1 MANILDRYTFNNGVV
16 AKNRLAVA
24 PMTHWSS
31 DTNGHATAEE
41 LAYIK
46 PRAAGFGMFIAAAT
60 AVNPQSRAFIGEPN
74 ACCDDDIEH
83 LKKVADTIKSQGALA
98 ILQIHHGGKETLPD
112 ATDGLGVVAPSADA
126 EKNAREISLSEIEQ
140 TIADFGQA
148 TRRAMAA
155 GFDGVEIHGA
165 NNYLLQQFVSPHH
178 NYRTDQYGGSL
189 ENRLRFPVAVLESV
203 QAACQDNPKF
213 IVGYRIT
220 PEEPFAD
227 GITMTDTLA
236 LVDELAR
243 RRLQYIHISLQG
255 FYNKARRGADTNR
268 TRLDIIHEK
277 LQNTD
282 IALIGVG
289 GLRTPQ
295 QAIDAFNTGTA
306 EFTAIGL
313 GVLANPDFALRV
325 KDGNFANI
333 RNTIDLNQSAD
344 DYQMPQNLWE
354 KMAWFIR

>member
-1 MANILDRYTFNNGVV
+1 MASILDSYTFNNGVTV
-16 AKNRLAVA
+16 KNRLAVA

-31 DTNGHATAEE
+31 DANGHATAEE

-74 ACCDDDIEH
+74 ANADSDIEH
-83 LKKVADTIKSQGALA
+83 LKKIANTIKSQGALA
-98 ILQIHHGGKETLPD
+98 ILQLHHGGKESLPD
-112 ATDGLGVVAPSADA
+112 AVEGLGVVAPVADA
-126 EKNAREISLSEIEQ
+126 EKNAREMTLPEIKQ
-140 TIADFGQA
+140 TIADFA
-148 TRRAMAA
+148 TAARRAMMA

-178 NYRTDQYGGSL
+178 NHRTDEYGGSL
-189 ENRLRFPVAVLESV
+189 ENRLRFPVAVLDSV
-203 QAACQDNPKF
+203 QAACKDNPNF
-213 IVGYRIT
+213 IIGYRIT
-220 PEEPFAD
+220 PEEPFDD

-236 LVDELAR
+236 LIDALKQ

-255 FYNKARRGADTNR
+255 FYNKARRGADANR
-268 TRLDIIHEK
+268 MRLDIIHEH
-277 LQNTD
+277 LANSD

-295 QAIDAFNTGTA
+295 QAIDAFNTGVV
-306 EFTAIGL
+306 EFTAVGL

-325 KDGNFANI
+325 ADGNFAQI
-333 RNTIDLNQSAD
+333 RESIDLNKSAEF
-344 DYQMPQNLWE
+344 YQMPPKLWE
-354 KMAWFIR
+354 KMGWFVK

>member
-46 PRAAGFGMFIAAAT
+46 PRAAGFGLFIAAAT
-60 AVNPQSRAFIGEPN
+60 AVNPQSRAFVGEPN

-140 TIADFGQA
+140 TITDFGQA

-178 NYRTDQYGGSL
+178 NHRTDQYGGSL
-189 ENRLRFPVAVLESV
+189 ENR
-203 QAACQDNPKF
+203 
-213 IVGYRIT
+213 
-220 PEEPFAD
+220 
-227 GITMTDTLA
+227 ITMTDTLA

-354 KMAWFIR
+354 KMAWFVR